1 MRTEH
6 ARPRWR
12 WGSGVHNPALILL
25 VAAAATV
32 TMSCVD
38 SPLEVVQAEALAE
51 AQLQADNHTW
61 RAGASPTWHGYHAPA
76 VTASQEEA
84 SAALCVSWA
93 DDFLFTRD
101 DGKYAA
107 TDFFSFELSWRAE
120 SAATWT
126 SASVRNEAGSRGAC
140 VALGAEAGEVVE
152 YTVKGMARSGTGR
165 MSSTHHTVAKHDQA
179 AWGEGSDPGDGD
191 PGDPS
196 DPLQGATVL
205 YYVDHVPDGETD
217 QIRAGL
223 EALAA
228 EDIIQLTVA
237 SSRPDLMAG
246 LASNPDV
253 VVHFNQNDEHSN
265 GAWTELVNWVAAGN
279 RLVLADWQRN
289 ATILSALEAAPAN
302 GGNGGGLVFSDDRLT
317 EGVQQP
323 MPLSSDSWWDYAWP
337 LAPTGNGV
345 SVCAFENG
353 NGSSCMVLGNG
364 GRTAAVGFPAD
375 VMSASDG
382 RNLIRNLL
390 RVVLDS

>member
-1 MRTEH
+1 MSTEQ

-12 WGSGVHNPALILL
+12 LGNGVRTPALILM
-25 VAAAATV
+25 VAVAATV

-38 SPLEVVQAEALAE
+38 SPLEVVQADALAA

-76 VTASQEEA
+76 VTASVGEP

-101 DGKYAA
+101 GGKYAA
-107 TDFFSFELSWRAE
+107 TDFFSFDLSWRAE
-120 SAATWT
+120 SAASWS
-126 SASVRNEAGSRGAC
+126 SASVRNDAGSRGAC
-140 VALGAEAGEVVE
+140 VTLDAEAGETIE
-152 YTVKGMARSGTGR
+152 YTVKGMARFGTGR
-165 MSSTHHTVAKHDQA
+165 LASTHHTVAKHDETA
-179 AWGEGSDPGDGD
+179 LSDGSDPGDPGD
-191 PGDPS
+191 PGAPS

-205 YYVDHVPDGETD
+205 YYVDYVADTD

-237 SSRPDLMAG
+237 SSRTGLMAG
-246 LASNPDV
+246 LANNPDV

-265 GAWTELVNWVAAGN
+265 GAWTPLVDWVAAGN
-279 RLVLADWQRN
+279 RLILADWQRN
-289 ATILSALEAAPAN
+289 ATMLAALEAAPAN

-323 MPLSSDSWWDYAWP
+323 MQLSSDSWFSYALP
-337 LAPTGNGV
+337 LAPTGDGV

-353 NGSSCMVLGNG
+353 NGSSCMVLGNE
-364 GRTAAVGFPAD
+364 GRTAAVGFLAD

-390 RVVLDS
+390 RVLMDS